1 MTSRGAACCAPTFF
15 CPPVPQKPNPEPFDA
30 LRVGEVGTSGRRHL
44 SHDLRFES
52 RPVSG
57 GPLSEN
63 RPVESANCCRLGGE
77 EGFLVHDTLPGA
89 PRRGGRGTVGG
100 RVR

>member
-1 MTSRGAACCAPTFF
+1 MLRPYVFSAADRFLPL
-15 CPPVPQKPNPEPFDA
+15 PQKPNPEPFDA

-44 SHDLRFES
+44 NHDLRFES

-63 RPVESANCCRLGGE
+63 GPVESANCCRLGGE
-77 EGFLVHDTLPGA
+77 EGFLVHDTFSGA
-89 PRRGGRGTVGG
+89 PWRGGRGAVGA
-100 RVR
+100 R